1 MKRIITFIFATGLCA
16 FLATGCQE
24 EYTTY
29 SDAEYVMFSDSV
41 SLNMVLENQDYFT
54 VPVASTTAC
63 DYDRTFGVE
72 IVDQGST
79 AIEGVHYRLASNTVT
94 IPAGKRTADVQVHGY
109 YDRIEPSDTLQE

>member
-1 MKRIITFIFATGLCA
+1 MKRIITFILATGLCA

-63 DYDRTFGVE
+63 DYCLLYTSGRTGCR
-72 IVDQGST
+72 
-79 AIEGVHYRLASNTVT
+79 AA
-94 IPAGKRTADVQVHGY
+94 A
-109 YDRIEPSDTLQE
+109 

>member
-41 SLNMVLENQDYFT
+41 SLNIN
-54 VPVASTTAC
+54 P
-63 DYDRTFGVE
+63 
-72 IVDQGST
+72 
-79 AIEGVHYRLASNTVT
+79 
-94 IPAGKRTADVQVHGY
+94 
-109 YDRIEPSDTLQE
+109 

>member
-1 MKRIITFIFATGLCA
+1 MKRIITFILATGLCA

-54 VPVASTTAC
+54 VTSPRPRHATTTA
-63 DYDRTFGVE
+63 R
-72 IVDQGST
+72 S
-79 AIEGVHYRLASNTVT
+79 AS
-94 IPAGKRTADVQVHGY
+94 R
-109 YDRIEPSDTLQE
+109 S